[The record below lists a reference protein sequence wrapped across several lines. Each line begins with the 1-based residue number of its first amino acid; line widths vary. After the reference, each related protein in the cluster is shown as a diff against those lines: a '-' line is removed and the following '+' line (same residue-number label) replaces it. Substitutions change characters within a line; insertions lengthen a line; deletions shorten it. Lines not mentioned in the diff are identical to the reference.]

1 MILGDE
7 NSPIAVLGVGN
18 VLLSDEGFGVRVV
31 QYLMKYYQFEPQIRL
46 IDGGTLG
53 WDLLNFLQGVDKLI
67 VIDAIEGKAVPGTFF
82 VFKNDE
88 VKAYF
93 KRKVSGHEAGIQ
105 EVLAWFELMGK
116 PIKEIT
122 VIGVQPQSLE
132 TGLKLTPLVEKMVPK
147 AVEEVIKQLQEWGIK
162 VSKRKTPL
170 DLGTWELSQ
179 NPSGVSQ

>member
-31 QYLMKYYQFEPQIRL
+31 QHLMKWYDFEPSIRL

-53 WDLLNFLQGVDKLI
+53 WDLLNFLQGVEKLI
-67 VIDAIEGKAVPGTFF
+67 LVDAIDAKAVPGTFF
-82 VFKNDE
+82 VIKNEE
-88 VKAYF
+88 VKKYF

-105 EVLAWFELMGK
+105 EVLAWFDLMGK
-116 PIKEIT
+116 PIKEVT

-132 TGLKLTPLVEKMVPK
+132 TGLELTPLIKKFVPK
-147 AVEEVIKQLQEWGIK
+147 AVDEILKQLSQWGVKAIK
-162 VSKRKTPL
+162 RQKER
-170 DLGTWELSQ
+170 DLGTWELI
-179 NPSGVSQ
+179 

>member
-1 MILGDE
+1 MLLGDE

-31 QYLMKYYQFEPQIRL
+31 QHLMKYYDFTPPIRL

-53 WDLLNFLQGVDKLI
+53 WDLLNFLQGVEKLI
-67 VIDAIEGKAVPGTFF
+67 IVDAIDGKAIPGTFF
-82 VFKNDE
+82 VLKNEE

-105 EVLAWFELMGK
+105 EVLAWFELFGK
-116 PIKEIT
+116 PIKEVT

-132 TGLKLTPLVEKMVPK
+132 TGLELTPLIKKLLPK
-147 AVEEVIKQLQEWGIK
+147 AVDEVIKRLKEWGVEVK
-162 VSKRKTPL
+162 KRNQPRE
-170 DLGTWELSQ
+170 LGTWELL
-179 NPSGVSQ
+179 

>member
-7 NSPIAVLGVGN
+7 NSPVAVLGVGN

-31 QYLMKYYQFEPQIRL
+31 QHLMKYYDFEPQIRL

-53 WDLLNFLQGVDKLI
+53 WDLLNFLQGVEKLI
-67 VIDAIEGKAVPGTFF
+67 VVDAIDGKTIPGTFF

-88 VKAYF
+88 VVKYF
-93 KRKVSGHEAGIQ
+93 KRKVSGHEAGVQ
-105 EVLAWFELMGK
+105 EVLAWFDLMGK

-132 TGLKLTPLVEKMVPK
+132 TGLELTPLIEKMVPK
-147 AVEEVIKQLQEWGIK
+147 AVEEVLKQLQNWGI
-162 VSKRKTPL
+162 SYRKRTSPR
-170 DLGTWELSQ
+170 DLGTWELI
-179 NPSGVSQ
+179 

>member
-1 MILGDE
+1 MLLGDE

-31 QYLMKYYQFEPQIRL
+31 QHLMKYYDFTPPIRL

-53 WDLLNFLQGVDKLI
+53 WDLLNFLQGVEKLI
-67 VIDAIEGKAVPGTFF
+67 IVDAIDGKAIPGTFF
-82 VFKNDE
+82 VLKNEE

-105 EVLAWFELMGK
+105 EVLAWFELFGK
-116 PIKEIT
+116 PIKEVT

-132 TGLKLTPLVEKMVPK
+132 TGLELTPLIKKLLPK
-147 AVEEVIKQLQEWGIK
+147 AVDEVIKRLKEWG
-162 VSKRKTPL
+162 VEVEKRNQPRE
-170 DLGTWELSQ
+170 LGTWELL
-179 NPSGVSQ
+179 